1 MQPVLIVE
9 DSNLFASLLAQRV
22 QARLGLQTERAKD
35 LSETKERLETRQGGY
50 FAALLD
56 LNLPDAPN
64 GEVVD
69 LVTRHNVPS
78 IIFTG
83 SFNDEVRDIIWSKQ
97 IVDYVVK
104 ESPQTVEYIVDLL
117 ERLRRNRCIKA
128 MVVDDSR
135 TARQLIGS
143 LLRVHQFQVVEAA
156 SAQAGLAMLE
166 QHPDT
171 KLLITDYN
179 MPGMDGFEFTK
190 AVRVKFP
197 KNRLAIIGVSA
208 HGGNVLS
215 ARFLKSGANDY
226 LTKPFTSE
234 ELYCRVTHNV
244 ELLEHMETIQRLSDT
259 DPLTGL
265 SNRRYFFEIASK
277 LLAQSRR
284 EDLPCCVAM
293 LDVDFFKKINDS
305 YGHDGGD
312 AVLRHLGAILRR
324 RFRESDVVAR
334 MGGEEFCVFAAS
346 MDPDYAVEIF
356 ETVRKTVE
364 KTPILVGKRMI
375 ECTLSIGL
383 CRDRQDSLDAMIKAA
398 DEKLYEAKQTGRNK
412 VVG

>member
-1 MQPVLIVE
+1 MQRVLIVE
-9 DSNLFASLLAQRV
+9 DSNLFASLMAQRV
-22 QARLGLQTERAKD
+22 TARLGLHTERASD
-35 LSETKERLETRQGGY
+35 LQEAKEMLAAKADEF

-69 LVTRHNVPS
+69 VVTSYGVPS

-83 SFNDEVRDIIWSKQ
+83 SFNDEVRDIIWSKK

-104 ESPQTVEYIVDLL
+104 ESPQTIEYIVDLL
-117 ERLRRNRCIKA
+117 ERLRRNQFIKA
-128 MVVDDSR
+128 LVVDDSR
-135 TARQLIGS
+135 TARNYIVD
-143 LLRVHQFQVVEAA
+143 LLRVHRYEVFEAA
-156 SAQAGLAMLE
+156 SGQTALTMLE
-166 QHPDT
+166 KHPDT

-179 MPGMDGFEFTK
+179 MPGMDGFMLAK
-190 AVRVKFP
+190 KVRAKFP

-265 SNRRYFFEIASK
+265 YNRRYFFESARTM
-277 LLAQSRR
+277 LMEAQR
-284 EDLPCCVAM
+284 EKQPCCLAM
-293 LDVDFFKKINDS
+293 LDVDHFKRVNDT
-305 YGHDGGD
+305 YGHDAGD
-312 AVLRHLGAILRR
+312 AVLKHLGVVLQR
-324 RFRESDVVAR
+324 RFRDTDVVAR
-334 MGGEEFCVFAAS
+334 MGGEEFCIFTPNLNASDAPAVF
-346 MDPDYAVEIF
+346 EQ
-356 ETVRKTVE
+356 VRKTIE
-364 KTPILVGKRMI
+364 ATPVLVNGQPI
-375 ECTLSIGL
+375 QCTVSIGL
-383 CRDRQDSLDAMIKAA
+383 CMETKENLEAMLKLA
-398 DEKLYEAKQTGRNK
+398 DEHLYTAKQEGRNR